1 MAKFS
6 RNDASNSKRGKH
18 KSESVSRDIRIR
30 DAEHK
35 GRKADIVRNYIDR
48 QLQPSVPGDDVVA
61 IDVSVDDPWWKNQ
74 YDESDDE

>member
-6 RNDASNSKRGKH
+6 RYDTSNGKRGKH

-30 DAEHK
+30 DAENK
-35 GRKADIVRNYIDR
+35 GRKADVVRQYINR
-48 QLQPSVPGDDVVA
+48 QLAPVVPGDDVVTEL
-61 IDVSVDDPWWKNQ
+61 DGDDPWWKQQ